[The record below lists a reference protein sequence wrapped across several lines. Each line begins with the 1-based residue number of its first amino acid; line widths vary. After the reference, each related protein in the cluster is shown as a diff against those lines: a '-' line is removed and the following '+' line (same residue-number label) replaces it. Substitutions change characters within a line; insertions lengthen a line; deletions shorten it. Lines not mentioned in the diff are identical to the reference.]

1 MSGFKSPW
9 DYQRFATAVR
19 NERRFFQTSPVRAF
33 LEAVHRGSVDR
44 RVDLPAGKVFS
55 RAQTGFAER
64 NRRDDE
70 GREWIEEVPFRPERM
85 IPPSRNVPEGR
96 INPRGIPYLYLAT
109 DDKTAIS
116 EVRPSVGTPVSVAKF
131 RTSRQLTLVD
141 LSGATRRDDP
151 PATGL
156 DWLLSVAYRMDQL
169 SQEEIDRYVWAQ
181 IDFAFSKPVDSNDEY
196 LNYVPTQVIAESL
209 AEDGNDGV
217 FYGSGLNLKGYNLAL
232 FDIHSAEFLNA
243 QLFRVVRVDYDIN
256 DMGNPWFLKDG
267 KYFTHEITKIFP
279 ADADAPTKE

>member
-1 MSGFKSPW
+1 
-9 DYQRFATAVR
+9 
-19 NERRFFQTSPVRAF
+19 
-33 LEAVHRGSVDR
+33 
-44 RVDLPAGKVFS
+44 
-55 RAQTGFAER
+55 
-64 NRRDDE
+64 
-70 GREWIEEVPFRPERM
+70 
-85 IPPSRNVPEGR
+85 
-96 INPRGIPYLYLAT
+96 
-109 DDKTAIS
+109 
-116 EVRPSVGTPVSVAKF
+116 
-131 RTSRQLTLVD
+131 
-141 LSGATRRDDP
+141 
-151 PATGL
+151 
-156 DWLLSVAYRMDQL
+156 MDQL